1 MTKTNVVSI
10 ALVCIVAGVFLLYV
24 YPTSEQHAD
33 SHLPQEQTALA
44 KGPGITAASAVVG
57 PNRSSDDCLMATQGD
72 DNAELAALRLTSEA
86 ARFLSASGLS
96 VLERDLVVELSG
108 YRRNYE
114 RGKVVPRNHPI
125 STSPPLSTERRF
137 ALGELLDSVS
147 LGRLLGYGSWR
158 SELPVPE
165 LTFGAREVAKAIEH
179 GVTPEVLTQLLEIS
193 GVDPSVTC
201 RYNGANL
208 AKTAAIHGKPELLRI
223 LLERGAN
230 PTNAKRSVLDDLALV
245 MPERDDGA
253 YADVVQQLMSAGD
266 MPYMPSTLDTLEA
279 VTPLTV
285 PSSLHPDAVAL
296 IDTREVRQA
305 AEEFRALMDGLADRI
320 RIAVKVEERCASVV
334 GQAPTTSSLFAKQTY
349 DERLRAQHV
358 HDPLVREA
366 ELALAAAEKMILA
379 GEVPE
384 NMKAYGMM
392 LDLWHA
398 GMWTAAFAVAEEW
411 DAAWYGA
418 LVERALLHGAPFEIL
433 VEVVSRN
440 GGNVPDDAMM
450 LLVSEPWSGAA
461 KLAATLQEVYTMDVH
476 YVDEDGRNAFYHIAG
491 QFYDLQGPARAG
503 RMNTEVWEMAQFL
516 AEQGVAVQSSARGLD
531 PLDIVLLKVIEM
543 PMTVVAATDFVRLLI
558 DQGARIDPSHR
569 ELMTW
574 LADLNPE
581 GYAELVETVPELAT

>member
-1 MTKTNVVSI
+1 
-10 ALVCIVAGVFLLYV
+10 
-24 YPTSEQHAD
+24 
-33 SHLPQEQTALA
+33 
-44 KGPGITAASAVVG
+44 
-57 PNRSSDDCLMATQGD
+57 
-72 DNAELAALRLTSEA
+72 
-86 ARFLSASGLS
+86 
-96 VLERDLVVELSG
+96 
-108 YRRNYE
+108 
-114 RGKVVPRNHPI
+114 
-125 STSPPLSTERRF
+125 
-137 ALGELLDSVS
+137 
-147 LGRLLGYGSWR
+147 
-158 SELPVPE
+158 
-165 LTFGAREVAKAIEH
+165 
-179 GVTPEVLTQLLEIS
+179 
-193 GVDPSVTC
+193 
-201 RYNGANL
+201 
-208 AKTAAIHGKPELLRI
+208 
-223 LLERGAN
+223 
-230 PTNAKRSVLDDLALV
+230 
-245 MPERDDGA
+245 MPERDDGT
-253 YADVVQQLMSAGD
+253 YADVVRQLMSAGD
-266 MPYMPSTLDTLEA
+266 IPYMPSTLDTLEA

-320 RIAVKVEERCASVV
+320 RKAVAVEERCASVV

-366 ELALAAAEKMILA
+366 EMALAAAEKMILA
-379 GEVPE
+379 GEDPE

-398 GMWTAAFAVAEEW
+398 GMWTAAFSVAEEW
-411 DAAWYGA
+411 DAGWYGA
-418 LVERALLHGAPFEIL
+418 LVERALLHGAPFEII
-433 VEVVSRN
+433 VEAVSRN

-461 KLAATLQEVYTMDVH
+461 KLSATLQEVYTMDVH
-476 YVDEDGRNAFYHIAG
+476 YVDEDGRNAFYHISE
-491 QFYDLQGPARAG
+491 QFYDLQGPARVG
-503 RMNTEVWEMAQFL
+503 RMNTEVWELAQFL

-574 LADLNPE
+574 LAGLNPE